1 MNQIAPH
8 QILYFIGIAGFVIFV
23 FSGFRIVRPIERGLV
38 ERFGKYKRFATPGL
52 NWIIPVFEH
61 MFKVDVTENMVDA
74 AAQEIITKDN
84 LNAQVDAQLYY
95 KVKIDEESVKASQY
109 NVSNYEIQIVSLT
122 RTTLRNIV
130 GTLSLKEANVERNRI
145 NKDLMET
152 LKKEVSN
159 WGLEVVRAEL
169 KEIQPPKDVQTTMN
183 QVVKAENEKI
193 AAIDF
198 ATAKETEAD
207 GIKRAEI
214 KKAEGEAKA
223 IVIKAEAGALSIRLL
238 NEAAEKYF
246 VGNTQ
251 KLKAYEVTESSLK
264 NNTKILITEKG
275 IQPTI
280 VLGLGSEG
288 DQHILPVKQQR

>member
-238 NEAAEKYF
+238 NEAAEKIF
-246 VGNTQ
+246 CR
-251 KLKAYEVTESSLK
+251 KC
-264 NNTKILITEKG
+264 TKIKSL
-275 IQPTI
+275 
-280 VLGLGSEG
+280 
-288 DQHILPVKQQR
+288 